1 MQKVRVP
8 VNSFQY
14 GEVSDSLIMRTD
26 TQIYA
31 ASAQRVENLLVTA
44 EGAVKKRYGLKH
56 TYDYSLTY
64 DAANPIKSKL
74 TGFMYDDN
82 EQYVVSIEHQKL
94 RFFRL
99 ASDGTVPLVATVT
112 TDTLSAAL
120 PFDQDYLNEYTTAQY
135 GDVLFVCHPLFAPRL
150 VTRTSLTTFTVST
163 FSFDSRADGKQIYQ
177 PYTSFQSQ
185 GVPLDP
191 SATTG
196 TGVTLALSVTSTPD
210 PDGICLLQDPTGAG
224 AIAFTLNGALVSGG
238 SVSLANARTI
248 TVTTGGTSNT
258 GRTFTVVGTDQDG
271 ISQSEV
277 ITGPA
282 SNSTVVSTKM
292 FKTISSVTI
301 NAGSFALSIGVGEKT
316 AVSYFNTDGSK
327 TGADYLSSAHIGAT
341 IKYHDSEILITS
353 VQSATSATG
362 NIIDELKIR
371 LSVLNP
377 LRTTDGSALVE
388 VTHLAHGFEGGEAIV
403 ISDAAA
409 TGGINT
415 ASINGSR
422 TVGNIID
429 ENTYTYT
436 AGASAN
442 ESTDGGGYVKV
453 VTHAPTLGWS
463 EQAFNAVRGYPAAV
477 ALHENRLVFAGTIA
491 QPDTIWMSK
500 IGSFFNFDVDDA
512 ADDDAI
518 ILTAA
523 TGTVNEIRYMVSN
536 RDLQVFAASG
546 ELYIPTYLNQA
557 ITPTNA
563 QIRKQTPYGTQFVE
577 PASIDGAT
585 IFVQHDG
592 YAVREYLYTDTED
605 AYTSTSVSTLS
616 SHLINDPK
624 SMAVVH
630 AGFALPDSYAF
641 IVSGNGE
648 AAMFSSNRAEKK
660 ASWSRVTTNGS
671 FAGVTSVHNRLFVNI
686 YDEYNKLQLCEFT
699 GEIGLD
705 LYLYKPISTNLVDVS
720 DLYSVNQVVDVVVT
734 DGTTTS
740 HLGAFTV
747 TSGEEVDLSAHAG
760 AGYTHAYVGKKF
772 TAKLITNPID
782 VSGSNGAA
790 TGDVRGI
797 ASVILDLKDTRSLTV
812 NGRAFSSLAGFNGK
826 KEIRTLGYGRD
837 PQVTIEQADPLPL
850 QVNGLI
856 AELIL

>member
-14 GEVSDSLIMRTD
+14 GEISDSLIMRTD

-31 ASAQRVENLLVTA
+31 ASAQRVENLIVTV
-44 EGAVKKRYGLKH
+44 EGAAKKRGGLKH
-56 TYDYSLTY
+56 IYTYGRTYDP
-64 DAANPIKSKL
+64 ANPIKSKL
-74 TGFMYDDN
+74 VSFIYDDN
-82 EQYVVSIEHQKL
+82 EQYIVSIENNGV

-99 ASDGTVPLVATVT
+99 VSDGTVSTIGLIYNTAF
-112 TDTLSAAL
+112 

-150 VTRTSLTTFTVST
+150 ITRTSLTTFTVST

-185 GVPLDP
+185 GVTLDP

-196 TGVTLALSVTSTPD
+196 TGVTLVTSSAYWD
-210 PDGICLLQDPTGAG
+210 ITG
-224 AIAFTLNGALVSGG
+224 SQ
-238 SVSLANARTI
+238 
-248 TVTTGGTSNT
+248 TGGDYLFS
-258 GRTFTVVGTDQDG
+258 
-271 ISQSEV
+271 
-277 ITGPA
+277 
-282 SNSTVVSTKM
+282 
-292 FKTISSVTI
+292 
-301 NAGSFALSIGVGEKT
+301 LHIGV
-316 AVSYFNTDGSK
+316 
-327 TGADYLSSAHIGAT
+327 T

-377 LRTTDGSALVE
+377 LRTTDGSAVVE
-388 VTHLAHGFEGGEAIV
+388 VTQLAHGFEGGEAIV

-409 TGGINT
+409 IGGINT
-415 ASINGSR
+415 ANINGSR
-422 TVGNIID
+422 TVGDIID

-436 AGASAN
+436 AGAAAN
-442 ESTDGGGYVKV
+442 SSEDGGGYVKV
-453 VTHAPTLGWS
+453 VTHSPTLGWS

-477 ALHENRLVFAGTIA
+477 AMHENRLIFAGTIA

-500 IGSFFNFDVDDA
+500 IGNFFNFDVDDA
-512 ADDDAI
+512 SDDDAI

-523 TGTVNEIRYMVSN
+523 TGSVNEIRYMVSN
-536 RDLQVFAASG
+536 RDLQIFAASG

-563 QIRKQTPYGTQFVE
+563 QIRRQTPYGTQFIQPV
-577 PASIDGAT
+577 SIDGAT

-592 YAVREYLYTDTED
+592 RSVREYLYTDTED

-616 SHLINDPK
+616 SQLINDPK

-630 AGFALPDSYAF
+630 AAFELPDSYAF

-660 ASWSRVTTNGS
+660 AAWSRITTNGN
-671 FAGVTSVHNRLFVNI
+671 FAGVVSIHNKLFVNI
-686 YDEYNKLQLCEFT
+686 YDEYNELQLCEFT

-720 DLYSVNQVVDVVVT
+720 DLYSHNQVVDVVAT
-734 DGTTTS
+734 NGTTTS
-740 HLGAFTV
+740 SLGAFTV

-772 TAKLITNPID
+772 TVKLVTNPID
-782 VSGSNGAA
+782 VTGSNGAA

-812 NGRAFSSLAGFNGK
+812 NGHAFSSLAGFNGK